1 MIVHAVNL
9 ALLMFCAAML
19 LAGWRVLRG
28 PDPEDRMLALDALY
42 TLGMAI
48 VVILGI
54 RMQSRL
60 YFEAAVVI
68 AMLGFVAT
76 AAAAR
81 FLSRGDVIRPD

>member
-1 MIVHAVNL
+1 MILHALNL
-9 ALLMFCAAML
+9 ALMLFSVAML

-28 PDPEDRMLALDALY
+28 PELQDRMLARDALY
-42 TLGMAI
+42 TLGMAL
-48 VVILGI
+48 VVILGL

-60 YFEAAVVI
+60 YFEAALVI

-81 FLSRGDVIRPD
+81 FLSRGDIIQPD

>member
-1 MIVHAVNL
+1 MILHALNL
-9 ALLMFCAAML
+9 ALMLFSVAML

-28 PDPEDRMLALDALY
+28 PEPQDRMLALDALY
-42 TLGMAI
+42 TLAMAI

-60 YFEAAVVI
+60 YFEAALVI

-81 FLSRGDVIRPD
+81 FLSRGDIIQPN

>member
-1 MIVHAVNL
+1 
-9 ALLMFCAAML
+9 
-19 LAGWRVLRG
+19 
-28 PDPEDRMLALDALY
+28 MLALDALY

-60 YFEAAVVI
+60 YFEAALVI

-81 FLSRGDVIRPD
+81 FLSRGDIIQPD

>member
-1 MIVHAVNL
+1 MILHALNL
-9 ALLMFCAAML
+9 ALMLFSVAML

-28 PDPEDRMLALDALY
+28 PEPQDRRLALDALY
-42 TLGMAI
+42 TLAMAI

-60 YFEAAVVI
+60 YFEAALVI

-81 FLSRGDVIRPD
+81 FLSRGDIIQPD